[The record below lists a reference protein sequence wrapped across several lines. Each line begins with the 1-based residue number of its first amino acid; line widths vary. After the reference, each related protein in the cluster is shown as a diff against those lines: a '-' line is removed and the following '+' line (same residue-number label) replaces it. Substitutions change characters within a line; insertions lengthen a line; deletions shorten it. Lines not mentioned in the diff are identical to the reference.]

1 MHFSRVKGV
10 IFIFVLLVYTRK
22 GGKTV
27 KKIINEAYNYIL
39 NGESDLCLAK
49 SILFMRR
56 KSLFYGIKCRK
67 LVLSEVN
74 FDMRIA

>member
-1 MHFSRVKGV
+1 MSKALFLYLFSLFTQERG
-10 IFIFVLLVYTRK
+10 

-56 KSLFYGIKCRK
+56 QSLFYSIKCRK

>member
-1 MHFSRVKGV
+1 MSKALFLYLFSLFTQEKG
-10 IFIFVLLVYTRK
+10 

-27 KKIINEAYNYIL
+27 KKIINETYNYIL

-56 KSLFYGIKCRK
+56 QSLFYSIKCRK

>member
-1 MHFSRVKGV
+1 MSKALFFYFFSLFTQEKG
-10 IFIFVLLVYTRK
+10 

-56 KSLFYGIKCRK
+56 QSLFYSIKCRK

>member
-1 MHFSRVKGV
+1 MSCQRRYFYICSPCLHKKG
-10 IFIFVLLVYTRK
+10 

-56 KSLFYGIKCRK
+56 QSLFYSIKCRK

>member
-1 MHFSRVKGV
+1 MSKALFLYLFSLFTQEKG
-10 IFIFVLLVYTRK
+10 

-56 KSLFYGIKCRK
+56 QSLFYSIKCRK